1 MLKIYGI
8 EKIHRQNSKIKVKS
22 VFLNLNVKIELRN
35 GQKKN

>member
-8 EKIHRQNSKIKVKS
+8 EKIHLQNSKIKVKS
-22 VFLNLNVKIELRN
+22 VFLDLNVKIEFKN